1 MKKNIAILM
10 GGYSKEYKI
19 SLESGKV
26 VFNNLK
32 NIFNCYKIHILKD
45 NWLYVDE
52 ENTEFLVNKGEF
64 KILEKPEI
72 KFDCAFNAVHGS
84 PGEDG
89 ELQQYFSK
97 LNIPITGCGE
107 FQSRLT
113 FDKVKCLEFLKPH
126 GIKSANSFVISKGDN
141 VDTNKIIDQVGLPCF
156 VKASRSGSSYGISK
170 VSKKEDIDKALEIA
184 FKEDSQVLIESFLD
198 GTEVSVGVIS
208 YDNEIL
214 ALPITEIVTDNDF
227 FDYNAK
233 YKGQADEITPA
244 RLSHEMTLKIKS
256 IAKKIYHILDMKG
269 FSRSEFIIQNNDIF
283 LLEVN
288 SVPGLT
294 SESILPKQA
303 NASGIELKDLFTN
316 AINEA
321 IN

>member
-19 SLESGKV
+19 SLESGEV

-45 NWLYVDE
+45 NWTYVDE
-52 ENTEFLVNKGEF
+52 ENTEFLVDRDEF
-64 KILEKPEI
+64 KILEKPEVR
-72 KFDCAFNAVHGS
+72 FDCAFNAVHGS

-113 FDKVKCLEFLKPH
+113 FDKIKCLEFLKPH
-126 GIKSANSFVISKGDN
+126 GIKSANSFVISKGDK

-156 VKASRSGSSYGISK
+156 VKASKSGSSYGISK
-170 VSKKEDIDKALEIA
+170 VSKKEEIDKALEIA

-303 NASGIELKDLFTN
+303 NASGIELKELFTN

>member
-19 SLESGKV
+19 SLESGEV

-45 NWLYVDE
+45 NWVYVDE
-52 ENTEFLVNKGEF
+52 ENIEFLVDRDEF

-113 FDKVKCLEFLKPH
+113 FDKVKCLDFLKPH

-170 VSKKEDIDKALEIA
+170 VSKKEDVVKALEIA

-198 GTEVSVGVIS
+198 GTEISVGVIT

-233 YKGQADEITPA
+233 YKGEADEITPA

-256 IAKKIYHILDMKG
+256 IAKKIYHILDMEG
-269 FSRSEFIIQNNDIF
+269 FSRSEFVIQNNDIF

-303 NASGIELKDLFTN
+303 NASGIELKDLFAN

>member
-19 SLESGKV
+19 SLESGEV

-45 NWLYVDE
+45 NWIYVDE
-52 ENTEFLVNKGEF
+52 ENTEFLVDRDEF
-64 KILEKPEI
+64 KILEKPEVR
-72 KFDCAFNAVHGS
+72 FDCAFNAVHGS

-113 FDKVKCLEFLKPH
+113 FDKIKCLEFLKPH
-126 GIKSANSFVISKGDN
+126 GIKSANSFVISKGDK

-156 VKASRSGSSYGISK
+156 VKASKSGSSYGISK
-170 VSKKEDIDKALEIA
+170 VSKKEEIDKALEIA

-256 IAKKIYHILDMKG
+256 IAKKIYHILDMEG
-269 FSRSEFIIQNNDIF
+269 FSRSEFVIQNNDIF

-303 NASGIELKDLFTN
+303 NASGIELKDLFAN

>member
-19 SLESGKV
+19 SLESGEV

-45 NWLYVDE
+45 NWIYVDE
-52 ENTEFLVNKGEF
+52 ENTEFLVDRDEF
-64 KILEKPEI
+64 KILEKPEVR
-72 KFDCAFNAVHGS
+72 FDCAFNAVHGS

-113 FDKVKCLEFLKPH
+113 FDKIKCLEFLKPH
-126 GIKSANSFVISKGDN
+126 GIKSANSFVISKGDK

-156 VKASRSGSSYGISK
+156 VKASKSGSSYGISK
-170 VSKKEDIDKALEIA
+170 VSKKEEIDKALEIA

-198 GTEVSVGVIS
+198 GTEISVGVIT

-233 YKGQADEITPA
+233 YKGEADEITPA

-256 IAKKIYHILDMKG
+256 IAKKIYHILDMEG
-269 FSRSEFIIQNNDIF
+269 FSRSEFVIQNNDIF

-303 NASGIELKDLFTN
+303 NASGIELKDLFAN

>member
-19 SLESGKV
+19 SLESGEV

-45 NWLYVDE
+45 NWIYVDE
-52 ENTEFLVNKGEF
+52 ENTEFLVDRDEF
-64 KILEKPEI
+64 KILEKPEVR
-72 KFDCAFNAVHGS
+72 FDCAFNAVHGS

-113 FDKVKCLEFLKPH
+113 FDKIKCLEFLKPH
-126 GIKSANSFVISKGDN
+126 GIKSANSFVISKGDK

-156 VKASRSGSSYGISK
+156 VKASKSGSSYGISK
-170 VSKKEDIDKALEIA
+170 VSKKEGIDKALEIA

-198 GTEVSVGVIS
+198 GTEISVGVIT

-233 YKGQADEITPA
+233 YKGEADEITPA

-256 IAKKIYHILDMKG
+256 IAKKIYHILDMEG
-269 FSRSEFIIQNNDIF
+269 FSRSEFVIQNNDIF

-303 NASGIELKDLFTN
+303 NASGIELKDLFAN